1 MVKIDLNAD
10 LGEGGSA
17 DAQLMMLV
25 SSVNIACGFHAGDAQ
40 TMLESVR
47 NAIKNGVAIGAHPSF
62 PDRENFG
69 RTAMDLPPETVY
81 AQVLYQI
88 GALEA
93 MVRAQNGVMRH
104 VKPHGMLY
112 NQAAKSP
119 PLADAIARAI
129 RDVNPKL
136 VLVGLAGSELIR
148 AGQHYGLTTRQ
159 EVFADRGYLA
169 DGSLVPRSQPGAL
182 IDSEEQALAQTL
194 EMVQHHRVRS
204 ISGEWANVVAQTV
217 CLHGD
222 GPHALDF
229 ARRLRAA
236 FAGRHILVSA
246 QLDAEA

>member
-17 DAQLMMLV
+17 DAELMTLV
-25 SSVNIACGFHAGDAQ
+25 SSVNIACGFHAGDAP
-40 TMLESVR
+40 TMLTSVR
-47 NAIKNGVAIGAHPSF
+47 NAVKNGVAIGAHPSF

-93 MVRAQNGVMRH
+93 IVRAENGVLHH

-112 NQAAKSP
+112 NQAAKDP
-119 PLADAIARAI
+119 ALADAIARAV
-129 RDVNPKL
+129 RDCNPAL
-136 VLVGLAGSELIR
+136 ILVGLAGSELIR
-148 AGQHYGLTTRQ
+148 AGERLGLTTRQ
-159 EVFADRGYLA
+159 EVFADRGYQP
-169 DGSLVPRSQPGAL
+169 DGSLVPRTQPGAL
-182 IDSEEQALAQTL
+182 ITDEERALAQTL
-194 EMVQHHRVRS
+194 EMVRS
-204 ISGEWANVVAQTV
+204 GHVTAIDGTSAAVKADTV

-222 GPHALDF
+222 GEHALQF

-236 FAGRHILVSA
+236 FAEQGICVSA
-246 QLDAEA
+246 

>member
-10 LGEGGSA
+10 LGEGSRA
-17 DAQLMMLV
+17 DAELMTLV
-25 SSVNIACGFHAGDAQ
+25 TSVNIACGFHAGDAQ

-69 RTAMDLPPETVY
+69 RTAMDLPPATVY

-112 NQAAKSP
+112 NQAAKDAD
-119 PLADAIARAI
+119 LADAIARAV
-129 RDVNPKL
+129 RDCSPQL
-136 VLVGLAGSELIR
+136 ILVGLAGSELIR
-148 AGQHYGLTTRQ
+148 AGQRLGLTTRQ
-159 EVFADRGYLA
+159 EVFADRGYQP
-169 DGSLVPRSQPGAL
+169 DGSLVPRTQAGAL
-182 IDSEEQALAQTL
+182 ITDEGKALAQTL
-194 EMVQHHRVRS
+194 EMVRAGRV
-204 ISGEWANVVAQTV
+204 IDVDGTPANVQADTV

-222 GPHALDF
+222 GEHALQF

-236 FAGRHILVSA
+236 FSEEGILVSA
-246 QLDAEA
+246 E